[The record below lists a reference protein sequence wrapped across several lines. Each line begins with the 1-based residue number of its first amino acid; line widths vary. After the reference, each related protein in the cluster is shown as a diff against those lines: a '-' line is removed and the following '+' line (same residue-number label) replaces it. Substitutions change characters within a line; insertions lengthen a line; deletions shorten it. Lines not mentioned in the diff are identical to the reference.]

1 MSNKRSSYLILLLAV
16 SAGFTSAANFFWAT
30 NMLLVSITAFSLF
43 VIRNERFDELKQ
55 TELVPHEKNLSQ
67 KYQDSIQRLV
77 SLTNEEFRLASQEI
91 ERIQRIIGDAGS
103 NLADD
108 FTGMQG
114 ETVNQQEL
122 CHQLIEHLTTLI
134 EQEHDI
140 SIKALDYSKQSSTI
154 FSSVRQTVSTVIKE
168 SAGLKT
174 EFGSVSTQMSQIDK
188 TLDELNSIT
197 DQTNLL
203 ALNAA
208 IEAAR
213 AGEIGRGFAVVADEV
228 RALSK
233 RSQTFNREIGDQI
246 REIRNSVNGLTSK
259 MTLLSNIDAD
269 TTGDGQEKVNKM
281 WAGVISLTED
291 AESKSE
297 EIRKIATVIDQ
308 HVVRGVRSLQFE
320 DMTQQVMEH
329 LSKRLRIL
337 NSFTN
342 DATALLSS
350 SLSTEQLE
358 SLDELTC
365 SKATQLSG
373 LNKSVLQENMDE
385 GAVDLF

>member
-1 MSNKRSSYLILLLAV
+1 
-16 SAGFTSAANFFWAT
+16 
-30 NMLLVSITAFSLF
+30 
-43 VIRNERFDELKQ
+43 
-55 TELVPHEKNLSQ
+55 
-67 KYQDSIQRLV
+67 
-77 SLTNEEFRLASQEI
+77 
-91 ERIQRIIGDAGS
+91 
-103 NLADD
+103 
-108 FTGMQG
+108 MQG

-122 CHQLIEHLTTLI
+122 CQQLIEHLTTLI
-134 EQEHDI
+134 AQEHDI
-140 SIKALDYSKQSSTI
+140 STKALDYSKQSSTI

-168 SAGLKT
+168 SAGLET
-174 EFGSVSTQMSQIDK
+174 EFGSVSIQMSQIDK

-197 DQTNLL
+197 EQTNLL

-269 TTGDGQEKVNKM
+269 VTGDGQEEVNKM
-281 WAGVISLTED
+281 WSGVISLTED

-297 EIRKIATVIDQ
+297 EIRKIATIIDQ

-337 NSFTN
+337 NAFTN

-350 SLSTEQLE
+350 SLSNEQLE
-358 SLDELTC
+358 LLDELTC
-365 SKATQLSG
+365 DKATQLSG

>member
-1 MSNKRSSYLILLLAV
+1 MSSKLNSYLIILLAI
-16 SAGFTSAANFFWAT
+16 SAGIASSANLFWLTSGLLCSLVFFAL
-30 NMLLVSITAFSLF
+30 MIL
-43 VIRNERFDELKQ
+43 RNEHQQQLKQ
-55 TELVPHEKNLSQ
+55 TQLLPNKQELSQ

-77 SLTNEEFRLASQEI
+77 SLTNDEFRLATQEI
-91 ERIQRIIGDAGS
+91 ERIQRIISDAGS
-103 NLADD
+103 NLAND

-114 ETVNQQEL
+114 ETVNQQDL

-140 SIKALDYSKQSSTI
+140 SNKALNYSKQSSSI
-154 FSSVRQTVSTVIKE
+154 FSSVRQTVSTVIEE
-168 SAGLKT
+168 SAGLEV
-174 EFGSVSTQMSQIDK
+174 EFGRVSSQMSQIDK

-197 DQTNLL
+197 EQTNLL

-213 AGEIGRGFAVVADEV
+213 AGDVGRGFAVVADEV
-228 RALSK
+228 RALSQ
-233 RSQTFNREIGDQI
+233 RSQTFNKEIANQI
-246 REIRNSVNGLTSK
+246 REIRYSVNGLTSK
-259 MTLLSNIDAD
+259 MTLLTNIDSD
-269 TTGDGQEKVNKM
+269 VSIDGQAKINDM
-281 WAGVISLTED
+281 WTGVISLTED

-297 EIRKIATVIDQ
+297 AIRKIATVIDQ

-320 DMTQQVMEH
+320 DMTQQVMAH

-337 NSFTN
+337 NAFTN

-350 SLSTEQLE
+350 SLSSEQLE
-358 SLDELTC
+358 SLNELTDAK
-365 SKATQLSG
+365 STQLSG
-373 LNKSVLQENMDE
+373 LNKSVLQQNMDE